1 MQAETLI
8 SIDSQ
13 PISLRQTI
21 GYLRA
26 AGELPRFV
34 QTVLRQHLLEQQLQ
48 SRSDLELDPSQLE
61 QAIVNFRMQNRLV
74 TQESFDQWLQTQRIT
89 YADFRN
95 QFAKGIKIAG
105 LKNQLIAA
113 KVEEFFSK
121 NKEQLATVVLS
132 RIVVGDVSLAEE
144 LMRQLIDDRRP
155 FEKLAREH
163 SLTDD
168 RLYNGMMGRVSVA
181 QLPQAI
187 REAIAGAKPGDL
199 IGPVAFEGRYCLFR
213 IEQWQP
219 ASLEGQLKREIEDRM
234 FELWVQEQLKNKN
247 IQLHLE

>member
-13 PISLRQTI
+13 PISLRQVI
-21 GYLRA
+21 GHLRA

-48 SRSDLELDPSQLE
+48 SRPDLELDPSLLE
-61 QAIVNFRMQNRLV
+61 QAIVNFRMENRLI
-74 TQESFDQWLQTQRIT
+74 TQESFDQWLQTQRLSYT
-89 YADFRN
+89 DFRN
-95 QFAKGIKIAG
+95 QFAKGLKIAG
-105 LKNQLIAA
+105 LKNQLVAA
-113 KVEEFFSK
+113 KVEEFFAK
-121 NKEQLATVVLS
+121 NKELLATVVLS
-132 RIVVGDVSLAEE
+132 RIVVADVNLAEE

-168 RLYNGMMGRVSVA
+168 RLFNGMMGRVSVS
-181 QLPQAI
+181 QLPQPI
-187 REAIAGAKPGDL
+187 REAIAGAQPGEL
-199 IGPVAFEGRYCLFR
+199 IGPVEFDKHYCLFR

-219 ASLEGQLKREIEDRM
+219 ASLKGPLKREIEDRM
-234 FELWVQEQLKNKN
+234 FDQWVQEQLKNKN

>member
-13 PISLRQTI
+13 PISLRQVI
-21 GYLRA
+21 GHLRA

-48 SRSDLELDPSQLE
+48 SRPDLELDPSLLE
-61 QAIVNFRMQNRLV
+61 QAIVNFRMENRLI
-74 TQESFDQWLQTQRIT
+74 TQESFDQWLQTQRLSYT
-89 YADFRN
+89 DFRN
-95 QFAKGIKIAG
+95 QFAKGLKIAG
-105 LKNQLIAA
+105 LKNQLVAA
-113 KVEEFFSK
+113 KVEEFFAK
-121 NKEQLATVVLS
+121 NKELLATVVLS
-132 RIVVGDVSLAEE
+132 RIVVADVNLAEE

-168 RLYNGMMGRVSVA
+168 RLFNGMMGRVSVS
-181 QLPQAI
+181 QLPQPI
-187 REAIAGAKPGDL
+187 REAIAGAQPGEL
-199 IGPVAFEGRYCLFR
+199 IGPVEFEGRYCLFR

-219 ASLEGQLKREIEDRM
+219 ASLEGQLKKEIEDRM
-234 FELWVQEQLKNKN
+234 FDQWVQEQLKNKN